1 VLVLHRFRV
10 PEAEAASFRVEVEA
24 ALAVLREQQGFGHGT
39 IGRNVDDP
47 ELWVLETRW
56 AGPGAYRRG
65 LSAYDVK
72 VGAWA
77 VLGRAIDEASA
88 YEVLDGGQ
96 EPNQARPRGT
106 GDAGRPGGG

>member
-10 PEAEAASFRVEVEA
+10 PDSDALSFRREVEE
-24 ALAVLREQQGFGHGT
+24 ALAVLGEQAGFEGGT
-39 IGRNVDDP
+39 VGRNVDDP
-47 ELWVLETRW
+47 DLWVLETRW

-72 VGAWA
+72 VRAWA

-88 YEVLDGGQ
+88 YEVVETGR
-96 EPNQARPRGT
+96 EPNQARPRG
-106 GDAGRPGGG
+106 GEVDSGG

>member
-10 PEAEAASFRVEVEA
+10 PDNDAASFRVEIED
-24 ALAVLREQQGFGHGT
+24 ALVVLGEQAGFEGGT
-39 IGRNVDDP
+39 LGRNVDDP
-47 ELWVLETRW
+47 GLWVLETRW

-72 VGAWA
+72 VRAWA

-88 YEVLDGGQ
+88 YEVLETGR
-96 EPNQARPRGT
+96 EPNQARPRG
-106 GDAGRPGGG
+106 GGAVDGG